1 MSEEDQDEHLGE
13 MTLKPMRPRRPLG
26 SAFIQHCQEYHLDPH
41 MPCFRAMVSGDLML
55 KLKAARPDVGNI
67 MHILVGPYGIVTVQ
81 GQSFRVAE
89 LQVEDTV
96 IDVEAEY
103 DQP

>member
-13 MTLKPMRPRRPLG
+13 MTLKPMRSSM
-26 SAFIQHCQEYHLDPH
+26 SADFVAHCQEYHLDPH

>member
-13 MTLKPMRPRRPLG
+13 MTLKPMRPRRPMG

-55 KLKAARPDVGNI
+55 KLIIRAHAFSKSAREKINALG
-67 MHILVGPYGIVTVQ
+67 G
-81 GQSFRVAE
+81 SAE
-89 LQVEDTV
+89 LIENSQS
-96 IDVEAEY
+96 
-103 DQP
+103 